1 MANTKSTTN
10 SKSSSCQKI
19 QDAARKVTVSSRTA
33 SSFLKAAGIMT
44 PKGNL
49 SPKYR

>member
-1 MANTKSTTN
+1 MANTKQTTHSN
-10 SKSSSCQKI
+10 SSSNQKI
-19 QDAARKVTVSSRTA
+19 QDAAKKVTASSRTA

-44 PKGNL
+44 HKGNL